1 MMTIAIHRKL
11 PAPARQHARRE
22 PLHDQR
28 GQSAVEITLLLPLLL
43 VLLFG
48 ILLSGFTF
56 YAFIQVSNAAREGA
70 RAGSEYRITQA
81 SNNWASLNDPVR
93 KAIYD
98 TSASP
103 PTSALG
109 YLSPTPPSFN
119 VTSSDVTTTSVD
131 VDGDGVISA
140 GDQLKVTVTYRY
152 TLPLVSAL
160 LPMFPQP
167 IVIVRSVMM
176 EIQ

>member
-103 PTSALG
+103 EEMGNYCLWRGSGA
-109 YLSPTPPSFN
+109 Y
-119 VTSSDVTTTSVD
+119 
-131 VDGDGVISA
+131 
-140 GDQLKVTVTYRY
+140 
-152 TLPLVSAL
+152 LPLDPLRL
-160 LPMFPQP
+160 LGGLP
-167 IVIVRSVMM
+167 
-176 EIQ
+176 